1 MATHTLC
8 IAQVTEKGVRM
19 RRGPLTP
26 CGGDT
31 DRLALKLVASVAAVG
46 AEVLA
51 EVFLVEGEGGV
62 GGPDEA

>member
-1 MATHTLC
+1 
-8 IAQVTEKGVRM
+8 M